1 MAVASDRWERLAARH
16 EEALAALTPFF
27 RAAPTAAPE
36 QEDSQ

>member
-1 MAVASDRWERLAARH
+1 MRTCRVGYGQ
-16 EEALAALTPFF
+16 LAALTPFY

>member
-1 MAVASDRWERLAARH
+1 MRTCRVVYGQ
-16 EEALAALTPFF
+16 LAALTPFF